1 MGRAVTAMGS
11 PRLTEYQK
19 RMKKR
24 TEIMQSRSRRE
35 AEQYQRRLSPTT
47 AANYQGT
54 AHYKVLHPAKNIS
67 SPRIQRDPDDGG
79 DVGGGA
85 DEREEG
91 NVMMELQAGLTGKRV
106 SRSGVGEGGGGG
118 LEQGVAGA
126 LVTGGSTSKGY
137 GGQLYRG
144 ALFNISVTLCKMVS
158 GATTLALL
166 IGRRR
171 TKKETK
177 VCYKNTVPVGFFGR
191 RGRIGRIAGARSPRR
206 DEEQESPVE
215 LMVGSSSSGSGG
227 SSGGGS
233 SGGGSSGGGSSGG
246 GSSGSGGRE
255 R

>member
-1 MGRAVTAMGS
+1 
-11 PRLTEYQK
+11 
-19 RMKKR
+19 
-24 TEIMQSRSRRE
+24 
-35 AEQYQRRLSPTT
+35 
-47 AANYQGT
+47 
-54 AHYKVLHPAKNIS
+54 
-67 SPRIQRDPDDGG
+67 
-79 DVGGGA
+79 
-85 DEREEG
+85 
-91 NVMMELQAGLTGKRV
+91 MMELQAGLTGKRV

-144 ALFNISVTLCKMVS
+144 ALASPS
-158 GATTLALL
+158 ARWYPEPPPSLL

-246 GSSGSGGRE
+246 GSSGSVGRE

>member
-11 PRLTEYQK
+11 PRLTEYQR
-19 RMKKR
+19 RMRKR

-54 AHYKVLHPAKNIS
+54 AHYKVPHPAKNIS
-67 SPRIQRDPDDGG
+67 SSRIQRDDDDGG

-85 DEREEG
+85 ADEREEG
-91 NVMMELQAGLTGKRV
+91 SVMMELQAGLTGKRV
-106 SRSGVGEGGGGG
+106 SRSGVGEGGEGGGGGGGGKG

-126 LVTGGSTSKGY
+126 LVSGGSTSKGY

-144 ALFNISVTLCKMVS
+144 ALASPS
-158 GATTLALL
+158 ARWYPEPPPSLL

-177 VCYKNTVPVGFFGR
+177 VCYKNTVPAGFFGR

-206 DEEQESPVE
+206 DEEQGSPVE
-215 LMVGSSSSGSGG
+215 LMVGSSRGGGGGGSGG
-227 SSGGGS
+227 GGS
-233 SGGGSSGGGSSGG
+233 GSE
-246 GSSGSGGRE
+246 GRE
-255 R
+255 